1 MSILD
6 QIATEAGV
14 SAMTVARVLKGDRA
28 YARPSAAQ
36 RAGRIMAI
44 AERLD
49 YRPNQAAKAVR
60 TGRFGSIALI
70 LPGAIEGR
78 HLPADLLDGIL
89 AETEAREL
97 HLAIAREPVQG
108 GQPARIW
115 RERSV
120 DGVLLM
126 GAMNTLQGLAHLPS
140 VTLGIPLAAASVYPD
155 EVAAGRQAT
164 TLLRRLG
171 HRSIAFISTVNS
183 GQAIHRGYLHGLDG
197 AAPLVIE
204 PLAGGRGQWA
214 RSLLMTPNRPTAV
227 VCAETGDALTL
238 LRVAAELGIAIP
250 QAMSVI
256 AIDSQAVDVHTD
268 GGLTRMALPFR
279 AIGRLGVEQL
289 ITRIAEPT
297 LALPSLAI
305 PYELRDAGT
314 CVPPV

>member
-28 YARPSAAQ
+28 YARPSAAH
-36 RAGRIMAI
+36 RAGRIIAI

-89 AETEAREL
+89 AETEALEL

-108 GQPARIW
+108 GHPARIW

-120 DGVLLM
+120 DGVLLV
-126 GAMNTLQGLAHLPS
+126 GAMSTLQGLSHLPS
-140 VTLGIPLAAASVYPD
+140 VTLGIVQPTASVYPD
-155 EVAAGRQAT
+155 ACAAGRQAT

-171 HRSIAFISTVNS
+171 HRSIVYIA
-183 GQAIHRGYLHGLDG
+183 AINGGLSVQQGYQQGLDG
-197 AAPLVIE
+197 VPSLVIE
-204 PLAGGRGQWA
+204 PVVGDRAQWA
-214 RSLLMTPNRPTAV
+214 RTLLTTPNRPTAV
-227 VCAETGDALTL
+227 VCAETGDAMTL
-238 LRVAAELGIAIP
+238 LRVAAELGIVIP
-250 QAMSVI
+250 QAISVI
-256 AIDSQAVDVHTD
+256 AIDSQAVDVHAN
-268 GGLTRMALPFR
+268 GGPTRMALPFR
-279 AIGRLGVEQL
+279 AIGRLGVTQL

-297 LALPSLAI
+297 HALPSLAV

-314 CVPPV
+314 CVPPL